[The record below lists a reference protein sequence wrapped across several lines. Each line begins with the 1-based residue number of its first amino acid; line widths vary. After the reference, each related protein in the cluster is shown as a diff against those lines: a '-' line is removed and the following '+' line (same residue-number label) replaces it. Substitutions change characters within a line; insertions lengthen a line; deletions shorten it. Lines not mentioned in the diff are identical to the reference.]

1 MTEEK
6 PSTNQPTDSER
17 RSARKTRNSNPM
29 LKIVLD
35 TNQLFT
41 GTASDLLQS
50 SLRQV
55 IGTSRKHSDI
65 QIEWYI
71 PDMVRWERE
80 FQMAEAARDLLPALS
95 KLERLLG
102 HGLGINSGRDIH

>member
-6 PSTNQPTDSER
+6 PTTSQPVDSQKR
-17 RSARKTRNSNPM
+17 LSKRARNSIPI

-41 GTASDLLQS
+41 GTASDLLQD

-55 IGTSRKHSDI
+55 IESSRKHSDI
-65 QIEWYI
+65 QIEWYL

-80 FQMAEAARDLLPALS
+80 FQMAEAAHNLLPALS

-102 HGLGINSGRDIH
+102 HGLGINSEILE